1 MSMGGGGSQM
11 PMASNRGQQQLQ
23 QQMMMGQPMGGMQP
37 QGMMPQQMPMPPSGG
52 MFGGEPNGQMQ
63 QMQQL
68 MQQAQQQQ
76 MMGGNSPY
84 QMAQQFPSGNPMDG
98 GMASTLDDFQRQ
110 QMIGRPEMSGI
121 QGLMGNPSQ
130 VDMRPTA
137 MANPNAGMPPNYR
150 PTSGPIDGRM
160 LRDMMQINRR
170 RPMGG
175 DQSGGLPGS
184 IANDLPPSLKRPT
197 QGDYRKFK

>member
-11 PMASNRGQQQLQ
+11 PMASDRGQQQQ
-23 QQMMMGQPMGGMQP
+23 QTMGGMQTP
-37 QGMMPQQMPMPPSGG
+37 MGQQMPPSGG

-121 QGLMGNPSQ
+121 QGLMGNPNQ

-137 MANPNAGMPPNYR
+137 MANPNAGMPPSYR
-150 PTSGPIDGRM
+150 PTSGPVDGRM